1 MFKDEVLNSFLQ
13 NNSLSA
19 LTETVSMLLGC
30 PVIIVDDAFHIAASF
45 ASNGSD
51 YEEYRTTVSHS
62 ELSFAASAAISERAE
77 TADSGLFSFEKKDK
91 KYLILIL
98 GNGKTMVGYM
108 ICIFNLSYVVPCTDE
123 ELMFAAALISK
134 QLCIERRQIASST
147 AEEIL
152 ISLLN
157 GEFSDEEHFRLQA
170 QTTYLL
176 NFHPER
182 FAVVDLCDYSGKE
195 LADDFLRKE
204 LERGF
209 HGSHPFVYNY
219 RIILFLHKDHD
230 IELLRN
236 TAKNEGLGIVLSE
249 QLSDIFSLGKMYN
262 TVSAVL
268 DYLLSLGKSGFLERA
283 DKYSII
289 IALNKLA
296 ESGISTDEITAL
308 ADHDRKN
315 SSELLKTLYIY
326 LSCSRSLNETC
337 ERLYTHRNTVLYRIR
352 KIREDFGI
360 DLDIPEKHLKY
371 LLSAAIILVKSGE
384 TGLFIND

>member
-157 GEFSDEEHFRLQA
+157 GIFGRGAFSSASSDNLSFEFPPRAFCSC
-170 QTTYLL
+170 
-176 NFHPER
+176 R
-182 FAVVDLCDYSGKE
+182 F
-195 LADDFLRKE
+195 
-204 LERGF
+204 
-209 HGSHPFVYNY
+209 
-219 RIILFLHKDHD
+219 
-230 IELLRN
+230 
-236 TAKNEGLGIVLSE
+236 
-249 QLSDIFSLGKMYN
+249 M
-262 TVSAVL
+262 
-268 DYLLSLGKSGFLERA
+268 
-283 DKYSII
+283 
-289 IALNKLA
+289 
-296 ESGISTDEITAL
+296 
-308 ADHDRKN
+308 
-315 SSELLKTLYIY
+315 
-326 LSCSRSLNETC
+326 
-337 ERLYTHRNTVLYRIR
+337 
-352 KIREDFGI
+352 
-360 DLDIPEKHLKY
+360 
-371 LLSAAIILVKSGE
+371 
-384 TGLFIND
+384 